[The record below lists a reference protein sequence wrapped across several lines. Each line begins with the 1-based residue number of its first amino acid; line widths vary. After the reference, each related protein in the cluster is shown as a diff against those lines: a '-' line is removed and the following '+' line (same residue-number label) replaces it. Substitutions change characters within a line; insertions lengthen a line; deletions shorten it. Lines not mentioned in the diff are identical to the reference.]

1 MITVTEEYCMWITFQ
16 SNRMLRMVVLTSRGS
31 RGNSHSPETDLKFT
45 FCRVLAIF
53 PQKFISPQ
61 EVYFAVRG
69 CPHIPSAKFWSFQI
83 QIQLHIQIHIQIQI
97 QIKAA
102 FQKVICLSYISR
114 LASASMMLQID
125 CQAGAGRPDR
135 VTDAHNK

>member
-1 MITVTEEYCMWITFQ
+1 MITVIEEYCMCIAFQ

-69 CPHIPSAKFWSFQI
+69 CPHIPSAKFGSFQ
-83 QIQLHIQIHIQIQI
+83 IQIQI